1 MTEPSLRTKR
11 AFLDELCSAA
21 RARLAGNQS
30 ALSLQKHALDLA
42 YQTLG
47 WRAED
52 ILNAVTRL
60 RVEDF
65 SERKPTDATGRGGLV
80 WVFEVEEDDRL
91 VYMMFAKDE
100 AGLRVV
106 SAHES
111 EPTDEWSEF
120 TEESAEPSEGGR

>member
-1 MTEPSLRTKR
+1 MTEPTLKAKR
-11 AFLDELCSAA
+11 AFTDELRSAA
-21 RARLAGNQS
+21 RARLAGDES
-30 ALSLQKHALDLA
+30 ALSIQKHAVDLA

-47 WRAED
+47 WKVPD
-52 ILNAVTRL
+52 ILGAVTRL
-60 RVEDF
+60 RLSDF
-65 SERKPTDATGRGGLV
+65 SERKPTDSTGRDGLV
-80 WVFEVEEDDRL
+80 WVFEVEDDDRV

-120 TEESAEPSEGGR
+120 TEDSAEPSGGR